1 MDADSVL
8 VSSPAVVIDDVSMTY
23 TVISSEQGTDQPKD
37 IFGKALSRI
46 RNRRPMVTVDALHRM
61 SMIAQHGECIGIIG
75 RNGSGKS
82 TLMRLI
88 SGQESPSTGS
98 VLATSTPI
106 ALGVSAA
113 LVPEMSG
120 EANVMLGCLA
130 MGLGR
135 SEIDAKFASIVELS
149 ALGKAIHLPMKS
161 YSSGMASRLRF
172 AIAAAVD
179 PEILILDEALNTGDA
194 EFGERTRARMTELRE
209 QAGCVF
215 LVSHSMSSIRDLA
228 TRVIWLDKGEM
239 LHDGGTERVVTL
251 YEKFIWYLRR
261 DDQVSAEKIRRAAR
275 REMNRVEVTERAAGR
290 RSWK

>member
-1 MDADSVL
+1 MEGTDLS
-8 VSSPAVVIDDVSMTY
+8 VSSPAVVVDDVSMTY
-23 TVISSEQGTDQPKD
+23 SVVSSEQPADMPKNV
-37 IFGKALSRI
+37 IGKVMIRFRSRS
-46 RNRRPMVTVDALHRM
+46 PMVTVDALQPM
-61 SMIAQHGECIGIIG
+61 SMIAQHGECIGVIG

-88 SGQESPSTGS
+88 SGQESPTTGS

-113 LVPEMSG
+113 LVPDMSG

-135 SEIDAKFASIVELS
+135 DEINSKFASIVDLS

-194 EFGERTRARMTELRE
+194 EFGERTKARMTALRE

-239 LHDGGTERVVTL
+239 LHDGSTERVVTL

-275 REMNRVEVTERAAGR
+275 REMTRVEVTERAAGR
-290 RSWK
+290 RRGR

>member
-1 MDADSVL
+1 MDGADLS
-8 VSSPAVVIDDVSMTY
+8 VSSPAVVVDDVSMTY
-23 TVISSEQGTDQPKD
+23 KVVSTEATFEGPSGAVGR
-37 IFGKALSRI
+37 ALSKF
-46 RNRRPMVTVDALHRM
+46 RNRHATVNVEALQRM
-61 SMIAQHGECIGIIG
+61 SMVAEHGECIGVIG

-98 VLATSTPI
+98 VLATSAPI

-135 SEIDAKFASIVELS
+135 DQISQKFESIVELS

-228 TRVIWLDKGEM
+228 TRVIWLDNGEM
-239 LHDGGTERVVTL
+239 LHDGSTERVVTL

-275 REMNRVEVTERAAGR
+275 REMNRVAVIERAAGR
-290 RSWK
+290 RRSA

>member
-1 MDADSVL
+1 MS
-8 VSSPAVVIDDVSMTY
+8 VSSPAVVVDDVTMNY
-23 TVISSEQGTDQPKD
+23 RVISTEQSAEAPTSAM
-37 IFGKALSRI
+37 GKALGRF
-46 RNRRPMVTVDALHRM
+46 RNRRPTVTVEALQQM
-61 SMIAQHGECIGIIG
+61 SMIAQHGECIGVIG

-88 SGQESPSTGS
+88 SGQESPSSGS

-113 LVPEMSG
+113 LVPDMSG

-130 MGLGR
+130 MGLSR
-135 SEIDAKFASIVELS
+135 EETEAKYASIVELS

-228 TRVIWLDKGEM
+228 TRVVWLDKGEM
-239 LHDGGTERVVTL
+239 LHDGATERVVSL

-290 RSWK
+290 RRWK

>member
-1 MDADSVL
+1 MDEVDIS
-8 VSSPAVVIDDVSMTY
+8 VSSPAVVVDDVSMTY
-23 TVISSEQGTDQPKD
+23 RVISSEFSDGRPKD
-37 IFGKALSRI
+37 LLGKIRSRI
-46 RNRRPMVTVDALHRM
+46 RNHHPSVSVEALQPM
-61 SMIAQHGECIGIIG
+61 SMIAEHGECIGVIG

-113 LVPEMSG
+113 LVPDLSG

-135 SEIDAKFASIVELS
+135 DEIDSKFASIVELS

-194 EFGERTRARMTELRE
+194 EFGERTRARMTALRE

-228 TRVIWLDKGEM
+228 TRVVWLDQGEM
-239 LHDGGTERVVTL
+239 LHDGGTERVVSL

-275 REMNRVEVTERAAGR
+275 REMKRVEVTERAAGR
-290 RSWK
+290 RRWK

>member
-1 MDADSVL
+1 MDGADMS
-8 VSSPAVVIDDVSMTY
+8 VSSPAVVVDDVSMTY
-23 TVISSEQGTDQPKD
+23 RVVSSEQPAETSQNVL
-37 IFGKALSRI
+37 GKAVSRI
-46 RNRRPMVTVDALHRM
+46 RRRSPMVTVDALQPM
-61 SMIAQHGECIGIIG
+61 SMIAQHGECIGVIG

-113 LVPEMSG
+113 LVPDMSG

-130 MGLGR
+130 MGLSR
-135 SEIDAKFASIVELS
+135 DEVDSKFESIVDLS

-194 EFGERTRARMTELRE
+194 EFGERTKARMTELRE

-228 TRVIWLDKGEM
+228 TRVVWLDKGEM
-239 LHDGGTERVVTL
+239 LHDGDTDRVVTL

-275 REMNRVEVTERAAGR
+275 REMTRVTVTERAAGR
-290 RSWK
+290 RRWI